1 MKKIGG
7 QTQLR
12 ILIGVFIISRIIT
25 VLLGLHLNISALS
38 IYWQYLDLETLRNNL
53 VSGVWY
59 DHSQPPLFNLLL
71 GTIFKIGG
79 VYSGYLFELLFK
91 IISLLNG
98 LLLFSIVRRLTRVP
112 YLPLIAG
119 LAYLLSPATLIFECE
134 LFYTTTISLLLLI
147 SVYYLVRFTESDKT
161 RYLFGIIF
169 PMVLLCLTRSVYH
182 IIWFILIV
190 SFLLFYFR
198 KKSSVK
204 NIVLAS
210 LTGLVLV
217 SSWYIKNKILFGRLT
232 TSTWIG
238 MNLARNVFHD
248 NEVTDSSRIEAYEPF
263 SRIGLYR
270 KFLDTGY
277 ENKFRGLNDRDLLQ
291 EYKNDTVMN
300 VKEVSYIPVSDL
312 YMKASLDHIRSHPM
326 AYAQNVLQSSVLY
339 FTPGTMYT
347 FAIEPSEKIKYYDIL
362 YSFNLTHFAHSKMGR
377 RILLT
382 ISAFPKILLYL
393 FVFFIFIRNC
403 VRIKSIDPYNLF
415 ILTTII
421 FVFGISSFFEHYENM
436 RFRFE
441 SEPLFM
447 ILAAQVINNLY
458 YRIKSVNPNI

>member
-12 ILIGVFIISRIIT
+12 ILIGVFIVSRIIT
-25 VLLGLHLNISALS
+25 VLLGLHLNIKALS
-38 IYWQYLDLETLRNNL
+38 IYWQYLDLETLRNHL
-53 VSGVWY
+53 ISGVWY
-59 DHSQPPLFNLLL
+59 DHSQPPVFNLLL

-79 VYSGYLFELLFK
+79 DYSVFLFTFLFK

-134 LFYTTTISLLLLI
+134 VFYTTTISLLLLV
-147 SVYYLVRFTESDKT
+147 SVYYLVRITESGKT
-161 RYLFGIIF
+161 RYVFGIIF

-204 NIVLAS
+204 NIILAS

-217 SSWYIKNKILFGRLT
+217 SSWYIKNKILFGKLT

-291 EYKNDTVMN
+291 EYKNDTFMN

-312 YMKASLDHIRSHPM
+312 YMKASLDHIRSHPV
-326 AYAQNVLQSSVLY
+326 AYVQNVLQSSILY
-339 FTPGTMYT
+339 FTPGTLYT

-362 YSFNLTHFAHSKMGR
+362 YSFNLTHFAQSKMGR

-382 ISAFPKILLYL
+382 ISAFPKLLLYL
-393 FVFFIFIRNC
+393 FVFFVFIRNC

-415 ILTTII
+415 ILITIT
-421 FVFGISSFFEHYENM
+421 FVFGISSLFEHYENM

-441 SEPLFM
+441 TEPLFM
-447 ILAAQVINNLY
+447 ILAAQVISNLY